1 MSSNVVQLADFRSLR
16 RPNRAPVR
24 VPAEGS
30 HASASDRFLFW
41 AGASGKRYVHTIHAL
56 VDCPELPAAN
66 FVLVRRE
73 PNGHRSIL
81 AIGRVMSTCAALNLA
96 EIRQRGAQLGAHEVH
111 VHLLA
116 FDAQDSKRIEFDLRT
131 GQFRNGRF
139 VAHCDAGECDDAGAA
154 APTMH

>member
-16 RPNRAPVR
+16 RNRKPPQPV
-24 VPAEGS
+24 VEQET
-30 HASASDRFLFW
+30 SAADRFLFW

-66 FVLVRRE
+66 FVLARRDAD
-73 PNGHRSIL
+73 GRRIIL
-81 AIGRVMSTCAALNLA
+81 AIGRVMSACATLNLA
-96 EIRQRGAQLGAHEVH
+96 EIRQRGAQLGANEVH

-116 FDAQDSKRIEFDLRT
+116 LDPGDAKRIEFDLRT
-131 GQFRNGRF
+131 GQFRDGRF
-139 VAHCDAGECDDAGAA
+139 AANGTDDEADTDPEVS